1 MHELHRLNCP
11 PPTNNGLC
19 CAIIN
24 LQRRK
29 TPRVEQRWTIKRKL
43 AVFTSYFIRVPF
55 DKTNKT
61 RFDRSR
67 RERKDRLCQL
77 VLKLAPRSS
86 HPNAARS
93 LSQDSFIKIH
103 GKKNKRKRREED
115 NKILSIISRSL
126 EKYQAWK
133 IEKRKRSFRY
143 HLLLPREDE
152 N

>member
-1 MHELHRLNCP
+1 MSSNGGRLNGNWP
-11 PPTNNGLC
+11 FSRHISFASRST
-19 CAIIN
+19 
-24 LQRRK
+24 
-29 TPRVEQRWTIKRKL
+29 KRTKR
-43 AVFTSYFIRVPF
+43 TSLLS
-55 DKTNKT
+55 

-77 VLKLAPRSS
+77 VLKLV
-86 HPNAARS
+86 HPIRMPRS

>member
-1 MHELHRLNCP
+1 MSSNGGRLNGNWP
-11 PPTNNGLC
+11 FSRHISFASRST
-19 CAIIN
+19 
-24 LQRRK
+24 
-29 TPRVEQRWTIKRKL
+29 KRTKR
-43 AVFTSYFIRVPF
+43 TSLLS
-55 DKTNKT
+55 

>member
-1 MHELHRLNCP
+1 MSSNGGRLNGNWP
-11 PPTNNGLC
+11 FSRHISFASRST
-19 CAIIN
+19 
-24 LQRRK
+24 
-29 TPRVEQRWTIKRKL
+29 KRTKL
-43 AVFTSYFIRVPF
+43 GSIDRGENERIDFANSFLNSRLVHPIRMP
-55 DKTNKT
+55 
-61 RFDRSR
+61 
-67 RERKDRLCQL
+67 
-77 VLKLAPRSS
+77 
-86 HPNAARS
+86 RS

-115 NKILSIISRSL
+115 NKIFSIISRSL

>member
-1 MHELHRLNCP
+1 MSSNGGRLNGNWP
-11 PPTNNGLC
+11 FSRHISFASRST
-19 CAIIN
+19 
-24 LQRRK
+24 
-29 TPRVEQRWTIKRKL
+29 KRTKR
-43 AVFTSYFIRVPF
+43 TSLLS
-55 DKTNKT
+55 

-86 HPNAARS
+86 HPNAAISVAR
-93 LSQDSFIKIH
+93 FIHKNSWE
-103 GKKNKRKRREED
+103 KNKRKRREED
-115 NKILSIISRSL
+115 NKILSIVSRSL